1 MLCRPSG
8 SPPRAVHDQLVVGGG
23 VGSSMTG
30 GAPRVFVRRRRGFMV
45 GGGGTRPRHKV
56 VTGHML
62 S

>member
-1 MLCRPSG
+1 
-8 SPPRAVHDQLVVGGG
+8 VHDQLVVGGG